1 MIDDAR
7 IVLNE
12 KQKLIGLILL
22 VFFFACSIYH
32 GKNFF
37 IVLNLCI
44 SIFYLVTILYKF
56 FLVLIGFTQKNDIVI
71 THSEIR
77 NIPDESLPVYT
88 ILLPVFK
95 ETKIVPQLITA
106 ISQMDY
112 PHDKLD
118 VKLLVEESDSTMQEA
133 LKKIKLPSFFDVI
146 IVPDSLPRTK
156 PKACNVGL
164 SKAKG
169 EYLVIYDAEDIPDAD
184 QLKKSIIAFRKL
196 NDESIVCLQ
205 AKLNYYN
212 PRQNLLTRWFTSEY
226 SMWFDLYLPGLDGLN
241 APIPLGGTS
250 NHFKTSALK
259 TIGGW
264 DPYNVAEDCDLG
276 IRLFRE
282 GYRTRVLDS
291 TTWEEANSKLKN
303 WLRQRSRWVKGYIQ
317 TWCVHMRRP
326 GYLLK
331 RMGLINFLSFQLT
344 VAGLFIT
351 LLFNPVYWIITGI
364 WFITAEGKFMSG
376 FLTPTADLITWVL
389 LISNGIFVILNVM
402 GCLRRSYRYLIPETL
417 ISPLYWVLISI
428 GAWKGFFQL
437 FTKPHFWEKT
447 EHGFFISHVSVS
459 SQNQQLP

>member
-7 IVLNE
+7 ITLDDRQKKIISVIIVL
-12 KQKLIGLILL
+12 LFASY
-22 VFFFACSIYH
+22 FFY
-32 GKNFF
+32 GKTFF
-37 IVLNLCI
+37 IVLNLFI

-56 FLVLIGFTQKNDIVI
+56 FLVLIGFVQKQEIVI
-71 THSEIR
+71 NATDIKQMNE
-77 NIPDESLPVYT
+77 DSLPVYT
-88 ILLPVFK
+88 ILLPVYK
-95 ETKIVPQLITA
+95 ETSILKQLVTA
-106 ISQMDY
+106 ISQIDY
-112 PHDKLD
+112 PADNLD
-118 VKLLVEESDSTMQEA
+118 VKLLVEETDISMQEA
-133 LKKIKLPSFFDVI
+133 LKKIKLPKFFEIVI
-146 IVPDSLPRTK
+146 IPDSFPRTK

-169 EYLVIYDAEDIPDAD
+169 EYLVIYDAEDIPDTD
-184 QLKKSIIAFRKL
+184 QLKKSVIAFKRL
-196 NDESIVCLQ
+196 DNQSIACLQ

-250 NHFKTSALK
+250 NHFRVDVLK
-259 TIGGW
+259 KIGGW

-291 TTWEEANSKLKN
+291 TTWEEANSRMDN

-326 GYLLK
+326 LFLIK
-331 RMGLINFLSFQLT
+331 RMGLINFFSFQLT

-351 LLFNPVYWIITGI
+351 LLFNPVYWTITTG
-364 WFITAEGKFMSG
+364 WFIRAEEKLLSG
-376 FLTPTADLITWVL
+376 FFYPTADLITWVL
-389 LISNGIFVILNVM
+389 LISNGIFVLLNVL
-402 GCLRRSYRYLIPETL
+402 GCLRRSYNYLIPETL
-417 ISPLYWVLISI
+417 ISPIYWVLISV

-437 FTKPHFWEKT
+437 FRRPHFWEKT
-447 EHGFFISHVSVS
+447 EHGFS
-459 SQNQQLP
+459 SLFKPNQNL

>member
-7 IVLNE
+7 ITLDS
-12 KQKLIGLILL
+12 KQKKVAFIIIIL
-22 VFFFACSIYH
+22 FFACGIYY
-32 GKNFF
+32 GKTFF
-37 IVLNLCI
+37 IVVNLLI

-56 FLVLIGFTQKNDIVI
+56 FLVLIGFVQKQEI
-71 THSEIR
+71 TVCLSEIKSFSR
-77 NIPDESLPVYT
+77 NTLPIYT
-88 ILLPVFK
+88 ILLPVYK
-95 ETKIVPQLITA
+95 ETGILHQLITA
-106 ISQMDY
+106 ISQIDY
-112 PHDKLD
+112 PAEKLD
-118 VKLLVEESDSTMQEA
+118 VKLLVEESDTAMQDA
-133 LKKIKLPSFFDVI
+133 LKNIALPEFFEVV
-146 IVPDSLPRTK
+146 IVPDSFPRTK

-169 EYLVIYDAEDIPDAD
+169 EYLVIYDAEDIPEPD
-184 QLKKSIIAFRKL
+184 QLKKSIIAFSKITDPRV
-196 NDESIVCLQ
+196 ICLQ

-250 NHFKTSALK
+250 NHFKVEALK
-259 TIGGW
+259 KVGGW

-291 TTWEEANSKLKN
+291 TTWEEANSRLKN

-317 TWCVHMRRP
+317 TWCVHMRKPVFLAR
-326 GYLLK
+326 
-331 RMGLINFLSFQLT
+331 RMGLINFFSFQLT

-351 LLFNPVYWIITGI
+351 LLFNPVYWATTMV
-364 WFITAEGKFMSG
+364 WFVKSEEKFLSG
-376 FLTPTADLITWVL
+376 FFYPSADLITWVL
-389 LISNGIFVILNVM
+389 LISNGIFVLLNVL

-417 ISPLYWVLISI
+417 ISPFYWILISI

-437 FTKPHFWEKT
+437 FKNPHFWEKT
-447 EHGFFISHVSVS
+447 EHGLFTLFRSREKA
-459 SQNQQLP
+459 NL